1 MNSCSFEESSG
12 GNRSWSDRLTRGGD
26 FVAIGK
32 LSDLGLI
39 TIKGDLIAIRCSR
52 NDRF

>member
-12 GNRSWSDRLTRGGD
+12 GNRSWSDRLTREGD

-32 LSDLGLI
+32 LSDSFLRFKVGVLGGFRI
-39 TIKGDLIAIRCSR
+39 G
-52 NDRF
+52 F

>member
-12 GNRSWSDRLTRGGD
+12 ANRSWSDRLTRGGD

-32 LSDLGLI
+32 LSDSFLKFKVGGLDEFRV
-39 TIKGDLIAIRCSR
+39 G
-52 NDRF
+52 F

>member
-12 GNRSWSDRLTRGGD
+12 GNRSWGDRLTRGGN

-32 LSDLGLI
+32 LSDSFL
-39 TIKGDLIAIRCSR
+39 
-52 NDRF
+52 RFKVGVLDEFRDGF

>member
-32 LSDLGLI
+32 LSDSFL
-39 TIKGDLIAIRCSR
+39 
-52 NDRF
+52 RFKVGVLDEFRVGF